1 LRPAAATICLRV
13 GGSGPPIYL
22 VPSFEFRFKE
32 KEQNFGSD
40 ILVSF
45 HPETQSDEIIKK
57 SDLFGRE
64 IT

>member
-1 LRPAAATICLRV
+1 MGVWLMK
-13 GGSGPPIYL
+13 G
-22 VPSFEFRFKE
+22 
-32 KEQNFGSD
+32 
-40 ILVSF
+40 ILLISF